1 MLKILLL
8 EDNKNDVELLR
19 ANLLKQI
26 DGFSIINVDNEKD
39 FINNL
44 HINSVDIIIADY
56 RLPSYSGLEAL
67 AYRNKHYPTLP
78 FIILTG
84 SMNEQIAVSCMKAG
98 ADDYVLKEHIKRI
111 GAAIETAVNIKKLEK
126 QKLEAEHNL
135 IYEKDLYKNLFVLSP
150 VGLIIEDNEG
160 FIIDVNE
167 AILKTTGYSRNELIG
182 KHISIFEPNHDI
194 EKIKENIAKINN
206 GETLNL
212 EVVSLGKNGS
222 RHYTELTETKITF
235 PGGRTGILSIN
246 NDITPRKKI
255 EEDLLKSNQS
265 LAMAQEIGNIGSW
278 DYDIINNKIYW
289 SDQTF
294 RQFGLDPSQ
303 DKPSDQL
310 FKQNIQPDDVEKV
323 ELAIQ
328 KTFKSIEPYDIKVKM
343 RRSDGTVWFMHA
355 HGKIITNDKGQPI
368 RFIGIQQDITD
379 VVNNTKDLIRA
390 KESAEESNRLKS
402 EFLANLSHEIRT
414 PMNGIIGFAS
424 LLEQEELRQ
433 EERKNFSQIIINSS
447 KQLLRIIDDLIEIS
461 KLQTRQ
467 VKTYSRKLNI
477 GDLLIELFTIFE
489 LKGKSSGISF
499 YVNNTLKPEEQII
512 ITDGSKVKKILENL
526 LENAFKFT
534 KEGIVELGVEK
545 KGKDLVF
552 YVKDSGIGIEK
563 DKQEIIF
570 ERFSQEEKEISRKA
584 GGLGLGLSIAKE
596 NVNLLKGKIWV
607 ESAKGK
613 GAAFYFTLPLEE
625 KEKSKYESQ
634 EKTTDIIKEDEKNVV
649 VVAED
654 EEVNFQYIS
663 LLLKKYTKPV
673 TVLHAINGKEA
684 VDFCNSE
691 SKISLILMD
700 VKMPVM
706 NGLEATKIIKKMFP
720 DLPVVAQTAYTRPE
734 DRERAF
740 DAGVDEF
747 ISKPFQKKAFYA
759 LLDRFL
765 DKK

>member
-19 ANLLKQI
+19 VNLLKQI
-26 DGFSIINVDNEKD
+26 DEFTIINVDNEKD
-39 FINNL
+39 FISNL
-44 HINSVDIIIADY
+44 HNSSNDIIIADY
-56 RLPSYSGLEAL
+56 NLPSYSGLEAL

-111 GAAIETAVNIKKLEK
+111 GAAIETAVHIKKLEK
-126 QKLEAEHNL
+126 QQLEAEHNL
-135 IYEKDLYKNLFVLSP
+135 IYEKELYKNLFVLSP
-150 VGLIIEDNEG
+150 VGLIIEDSEG
-160 FIIDVNE
+160 VIIDVNE
-167 AILKTTGYSRNELIG
+167 AVLKTTGYSRNELIG
-182 KHISIFEPNHDI
+182 KHISIFEPDHDLQ
-194 EKIKENIAKINN
+194 KAKENIDKINN
-206 GETLNL
+206 GETLSL
-212 EVVSLGKNGS
+212 EVISIGKNGS

-278 DYDIINNKIYW
+278 DNDLINNEIYW

-294 RQFGLDPSQ
+294 RQFGLDPSK
-303 DKPSDQL
+303 DKPSDKL
-310 FKQNIQPDDVEKV
+310 FKQNIHPDDLEKV
-323 ELAIQ
+323 ELAIE
-328 KTFKSIEPYDIKVKM
+328 KTFKSLEPYDIKVKM

-355 HGKIITNDKGQPI
+355 HGRIITNDKGKPI

-379 VVNNTKDLIRA
+379 IVKNTKELIRA

-467 VKTYSRKLNI
+467 VKTYVKELNI

-499 YVNNTLKPEEQII
+499 YVNNALKPNEQII
-512 ITDGSKVKKILENL
+512 ITDGSKVKKVLENL

-534 KEGIVELGVEK
+534 KEGMIELGVEK
-545 KGKDLVF
+545 REKELVF

-563 DKQEIIF
+563 NKQELIF
-570 ERFSQEEKEISRKA
+570 ERFSQEEKEISRKS

-596 NVNLLKGKIWV
+596 NVNLLNGKIWV
-607 ESAKGK
+607 ESVKGE
-613 GAAFYFTLPLEE
+613 GSAFYFALPLEKNDE
-625 KEKSKYESQ
+625 N
-634 EKTTDIIKEDEKNVV
+634 KTDSTERTDDIINDTEKQVV

-663 LLLKKYTKPV
+663 LLLKKYSKPL
-673 TVLHAINGKEA
+673 TVLHAKNGKEA
-684 VDFCNSE
+684 VDFCKSE
-691 SKISLILMD
+691 TKIALILMD

-706 NGLEATKIIKKMFP
+706 NGLEATKIIKKMFS

-734 DRERAF
+734 DRERAIE
-740 DAGVDEF
+740 AGVDEF

-765 DKK
+765 DEK